1 MLVTEDLAKVDQYF
15 FQSSQVLRSMA
26 NSDRLI
32 LLCSL
37 MNGSKTVTELGEAT
51 GIYQPSLS
59 QQLGVLRNEGIV
71 RGDRKGTYIHYSI
84 ANPVVITLMK
94 VLYENYCN

>member
-1 MLVTEDLAKVDQYF
+1 MVVTEDLAKVDEYF
-15 FQSSQVLRSMA
+15 SQSCQILRGMS

-37 MNGSKTVTELGEAT
+37 LGGSKTVTELGEAA
-51 GIYQPSLS
+51 GINQPSLS
-59 QQLGVLRNEGIV
+59 QQLGVLRNEGII
-71 RGDRKGTYIHYSI
+71 RGDRKGTHIQYSI